1 VGGLGPR
8 HNRCLKRRPPC
19 RRKAEFVGER
29 RLCQAGLVIVSTSS
43 AIAPVPLT
51 IGSGEPAFA
60 TIRFSAA

>member
-1 VGGLGPR
+1 VGGLGRGATAASRVAPPR
-8 HNRCLKRRPPC
+8 